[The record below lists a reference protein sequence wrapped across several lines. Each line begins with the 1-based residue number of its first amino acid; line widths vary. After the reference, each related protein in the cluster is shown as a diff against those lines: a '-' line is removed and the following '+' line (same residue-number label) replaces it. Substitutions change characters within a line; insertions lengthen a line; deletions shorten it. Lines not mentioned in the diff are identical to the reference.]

1 MIPVSWSP
9 RQRDDFLTLLDRVCD
24 QRASADDL
32 AGIEQ
37 TVRDVPEAKSLYV
50 AYLNLHG
57 SLIWD
62 AAEGRDLMT
71 AADEPRVA
79 TTASNKSLRRR
90 RKRLLVTTT
99 AAAAA
104 LVLGIVVGR
113 WSLGPIAAPQ
123 QVAENSVTPAET
135 GTGSD
140 VVPDAPPRHRQPVE
154 LAGQRQSDAHA
165 ATGNE
170 TPNPVR
176 AEIVGMTEPQP
187 VSAADDAAVGVTARI
202 DALLRR
208 NWDDLGL
215 TPSPRADDTEWCRR
229 VHLDLLGRIPTVTE
243 VEAFLGS
250 QSTGRAAPNADKRL
264 ALVDE
269 LLASGEY
276 ARHMA
281 TVWSNLLVGRSPAP
295 EVNRD
300 SFRKF
305 LRMSFAAN
313 QPWHELVAS
322 MLSAEGRV
330 DENGAAN
337 FLVAHLNNQAVPATA
352 VTARLFFGTQLQC
365 AQCHN
370 HPFNDLKQSAFWEL
384 NSLFQQTEVVSAR
397 RRMMRDERTGPAV
410 ASLATRPDGGPVYY
424 ETTYG
429 LMKVAFPRFAGHEID
444 PDPSINRR
452 QALAKLLTEQDQPQ
466 VAAAFVNRTWAHF
479 FGAGFTRPVDDLGPH
494 NPPSQPELFALLRD
508 EFIRSGYDVQQLI
521 RWITAT
527 EAYQL
532 SSRTH
537 AGNQQDD
544 PVTGDV
550 PAFSR
555 VYPRPMSPE
564 QLFDSLVTATQA
576 TQGQA
581 GDWTAAEAR
590 RQQWLNEFIVSLEN
604 DENQEEET
612 LTGTYA
618 QALAV
623 MNGDLVQAALDLS
636 PGTFLGDLVRARLT
650 ESEKIRRLCLAALY
664 RPPTTK
670 ELPAM
675 QRALHS
681 PRRPAS
687 SKTPAAP
694 TGYQDLFWA
703 LLNSNEFS
711 TVH

>member
-1 MIPVSWSP
+1 VSWSP

-32 AGIEQ
+32 AAIER
-37 TVRDVPEAKSLYV
+37 TVRDVPHAKSLYV

-62 AAEGRDLMT
+62 AAEGRDLLAGLEEPQVAI
-71 AADEPRVA
+71 AASAR
-79 TTASNKSLRRR
+79 SLQRRR
-90 RKRLLVTTT
+90 RRRLVTAT

-113 WSLGPIAAPQ
+113 WSLGPVAVPQ
-123 QVAENSVTPAET
+123 NVAVNPPAPAERQT
-135 GTGSD
+135 DGD
-140 VVPDAPPRHRQPVE
+140 AVPNPAPRHRQPVE
-154 LAGQRQSDAHA
+154 LAGQRSGDVPG

-170 TPNPVR
+170 TPQPVR
-176 AEIVGMTEPQP
+176 AEIVAATDAQP
-187 VSAADDAAVGVTARI
+187 VSAADASAQGVTARI

-208 NWDDLGL
+208 NWDDLEL

-229 VHLDLLGRIPTVTE
+229 VYLDLLGRIPTVTE
-243 VEAFLGS
+243 VEAFLGRPS
-250 QSTGRAAPNADKRL
+250 PGRAAPDADKRL

-269 LLASGEY
+269 LLSSGEY

-281 TVWSNLLVGRSPAP
+281 TVWSNLLIGRSPAP

-313 QPWHELVAS
+313 EPWNELVAA

-352 VTARLFFGTQLQC
+352 VTARLFFGQQLQC
-365 AQCHN
+365 VQCHN

-384 NSLFQQTEVVSAR
+384 NSLFQQTEVASGR

-410 ASLATRPDGGPVYY
+410 ASLATRPDGGPIYY
-424 ETTYG
+424 ETPSG
-429 LMKVAFPRFAGHEID
+429 LMKVAFPRFAGQEID
-444 PDPSINRR
+444 PDPSTNRR

-508 EFIRSGYDVQQLI
+508 EFIRSGYDVRQLI

-532 SSRTH
+532 SSRAH

-544 PVTGDV
+544 LAVADV

-576 TQGQA
+576 PQGQA

-590 RQQWLNEFIVSLEN
+590 RQQWLDEFIVSLEN

-636 PGTFLGDLVRARLT
+636 PGTFLGDLVRSRLT
-650 ESEKIRRLCLAALY
+650 ETEKVRRLCLAALS
-664 RPPTTK
+664 RPPTAK

-687 SKTPAAP
+687 SKTAAP
-694 TGYQDLFWA
+694 PSGYQDLFWA